1 MSVLNMR
8 SVFIGILA
16 TLTMDVLGFS
26 AQKLGFIAFLP
37 PRLTGRWFASVARG
51 QFLHSD
57 IGQVPPIDHELA
69 IAVPVHY
76 AIGVSLA
83 LVYLLVCSA
92 SGLRSRSPTTAVGF
106 ALCTNLLPWLLMFP
120 AMGYSW
126 FGTHGP
132 PGTRLFVSSLVN
144 HCFHGVGL
152 WLGASILS

>member
-92 SGLRSRSPTTAVGF
+92 SGLISSWLCIVHESPTLVAHVSGDGVQLVRHT
-106 ALCTNLLPWLLMFP
+106 W
-120 AMGYSW
+120 S
-126 FGTHGP
+126 
-132 PGTRLFVSSLVN
+132 TRNETVRQ
-144 HCFHGVGL
+144 
-152 WLGASILS
+152 